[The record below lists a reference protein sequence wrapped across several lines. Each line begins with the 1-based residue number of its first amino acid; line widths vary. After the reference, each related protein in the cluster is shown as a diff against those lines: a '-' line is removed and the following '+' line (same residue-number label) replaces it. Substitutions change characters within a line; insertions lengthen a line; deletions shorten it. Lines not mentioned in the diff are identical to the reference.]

1 MVYNQSP
8 ESTLKIIVIRHGQ
21 TNSNK
26 GKILQGHLDIP
37 LNAEGIAQSVRTGKF
52 LANSHV
58 KPDAV
63 WSSDLQRCKQ
73 TAKAVL
79 QEIPGNYHTLYTE
92 RLRERNMGEVQG
104 MTIGEANQ
112 YAAAHGKTL
121 HDFGESHK
129 SCVTRLNHAWD
140 EIVDTSI
147 AMDYD
152 YVLVFSHGGVIS
164 KFIAHSVNDKGY
176 KMSELV
182 TLEKL
187 RVPHNCS
194 LTIVDIDK
202 KTRQGVLQDFGN
214 ADHLSA
220 TEEVEQNA
228 L

>member
-1 MVYNQSP
+1 MVYNKSP

-37 LNAEGIAQSVRTGKF
+37 LNDEGLAQSVKTGKF
-52 LANSHV
+52 LANSQV

-73 TAKAVL
+73 TAEEVL
-79 QEIPGNYHTLYTE
+79 KEMPGKYHTVFTE
-92 RLRERNMGEVQG
+92 KLRERNMGEVQG
-104 MTIGEANQ
+104 MSISDANQ
-112 YAAAHGKTL
+112 YAAAHGKAL

-140 EIVDTSI
+140 EIIDTSI

-176 KMSELV
+176 EMSKSV

-194 LTIVDIDK
+194 LTIVDINK
-202 KTRQGVLQDFGN
+202 KTRQGILQDFGN
-214 ADHLSA
+214 ADHLEV
-220 TEEVEQNA
+220 TEDVEQYA